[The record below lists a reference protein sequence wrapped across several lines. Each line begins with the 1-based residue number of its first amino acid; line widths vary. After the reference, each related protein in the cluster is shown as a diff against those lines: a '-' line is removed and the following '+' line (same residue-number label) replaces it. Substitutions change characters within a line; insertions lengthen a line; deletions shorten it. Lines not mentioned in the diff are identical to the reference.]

1 MTAKPVP
8 EVSDINRIY
17 FEGCAQGELRVRHC
31 PRCDTKFRFAHEW
44 CPNCW
49 SLDISWQK
57 VSGRGRIVTYCIVHQ
72 PPSPAFA
79 DMTPYAL
86 ALIDLDEGVRMM
98 SNVIGCKPE
107 QVKIGLPVK
116 VTFEKR
122 GDVHLP
128 MFVLA
133 DG

>member
-8 EVSDINRIY
+8 EISEINRIY
-17 FEGCAQGELRVRHC
+17 YEGCAQGELRVRHC
-31 PRCDTKFRFAHEW
+31 PRCDARFRFAHEW

-49 SLDISWQK
+49 SLEISWQK
-57 VSGRGRIVTYCIVHQ
+57 VSGRGRVATYCVVHQ
-72 PPSPAFA
+72 APSPAFE
-79 DMTPYAL
+79 DITPYVL

-98 SNVIGCKPE
+98 SNVIDCPPE
-107 QVKIGLPVK
+107 AVKIGLPVK

-128 MFVLA
+128 MFVLS
-133 DG
+133 DS